1 MTDFFRPA
9 DATRRH
15 LGGHA
20 CKHRLRGGATRF
32 GFGFCEARE
41 ACGVR
46 GAWQDIVDRDAVDGH
61 FGGPR
66 FGPIGHGSTNG
77 VGHAQPRQRGL
88 DRRADDI
95 HNPAP
100 SGPLHPW
107 QDSLGQDLV
116 VDEMLVEG
124 GQKGLF
130 SGFCD
135 RSTCRASAV
144 VHKDVD
150 VSGVEDVSHC
160 TSHFF
165 GALEVRH
172 GRGVSR
178 SRQCGQRLVQP
189 VWISREQGHG
199 GPETCQLLS
208 RGETDALRGTAHQSA
223 LAAQIQRQNMLFT
236 HVAKGRQ
243 AYFGPMKRLEHLGI
257 AVSNLEE
264 AERIFQ
270 DVLGVGPY
278 KREEV
283 EDEGVLT
290 SFFQT
295 GDAKVELLMSTT
307 SDGPIARHI
316 ERRGPGLHHVAFL
329 VDGLEAEIERLEG
342 QGYRVISGPKAG
354 ADGKRIAFLHP
365 SDTAKVLV
373 ELCEDV

>member
-1 MTDFFRPA
+1 
-9 DATRRH
+9 
-15 LGGHA
+15 
-20 CKHRLRGGATRF
+20 
-32 GFGFCEARE
+32 
-41 ACGVR
+41 
-46 GAWQDIVDRDAVDGH
+46 
-61 FGGPR
+61 
-66 FGPIGHGSTNG
+66 
-77 VGHAQPRQRGL
+77 
-88 DRRADDI
+88 
-95 HNPAP
+95 
-100 SGPLHPW
+100 
-107 QDSLGQDLV
+107 
-116 VDEMLVEG
+116 
-124 GQKGLF
+124 
-130 SGFCD
+130 
-135 RSTCRASAV
+135 
-144 VHKDVD
+144 
-150 VSGVEDVSHC
+150 
-160 TSHFF
+160 
-165 GALEVRH
+165 
-172 GRGVSR
+172 
-178 SRQCGQRLVQP
+178 
-189 VWISREQGHG
+189 
-199 GPETCQLLS
+199 
-208 RGETDALRGTAHQSA
+208 
-223 LAAQIQRQNMLFT
+223 MLFT

-329 VDGLEAEIERLEG
+329 VEGLEAEIERLEG

>member
-1 MTDFFRPA
+1 M
-9 DATRRH
+9 
-15 LGGHA
+15 
-20 CKHRLRGGATRF
+20 GGARQHVVH
-32 GFGFCEARE
+32 G
-41 ACGVR
+41 
-46 GAWQDIVDRDAVDGH
+46 DAVDGH
-61 FGGPR
+61 FGCPS
-66 FGPIGHGSTNG
+66 FGPICHGTANG
-77 VGHAQPRQRGL
+77 VGDPQASQWGFDRG
-88 DRRADDI
+88 ADDI

-107 QDSLGQDLV
+107 QDGLGQDLV
-116 VDEMLVEG
+116 VDQMLVEG
-124 GQKGLF
+124 GQKGVF

-135 RSTCRASAV
+135 GPACRSSAV
-144 VHKDVD
+144 VHKDVN
-150 VSGVEDVSHC
+150 VSGAEDVSYS
-160 TSHFF
+160 TSHIF
-165 GALEVRH
+165 GALEVCH
-172 GRGVSR
+172 GLGVSR
-178 SRQCGQRLVQP
+178 SWQRGQRFVQP

-208 RGETDALRGTAHQSA
+208 RGKTDALRGSAHQSA
-223 LAAQIQRQNMLFT
+223 LPAQIQRQNMLFT

-270 DVLGVGPY
+270 DVLGVAPY

-329 VDGLEAEIERLEG
+329 VEGLEAEIERLEG